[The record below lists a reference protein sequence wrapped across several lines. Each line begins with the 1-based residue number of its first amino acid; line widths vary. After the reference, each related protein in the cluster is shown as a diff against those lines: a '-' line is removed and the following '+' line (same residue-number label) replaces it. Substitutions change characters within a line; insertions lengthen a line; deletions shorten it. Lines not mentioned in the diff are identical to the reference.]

1 MTTPLPDAG
10 GIAWRLAVTLLFV
23 LLNGFFV
30 AAEFALVKVRS
41 ARIEALAA
49 EGRSAAVAVRGILS
63 RLDLYLSACQLGIT
77 LASLV
82 LGWLAEPAVATLLLA
97 GAHGLGLP
105 IDDSP
110 WVHGVA
116 LALALTIV
124 TILHMTIGEQA
135 PKIWAIQR
143 PEETALRTSRPLQL
157 FTLVFRPLIALV
169 NAISNALLR
178 LAGARPHGEL
188 DGIYDVE
195 ELRTVIAASATA
207 GHLTKRQ
214 RGLVQNV
221 LGLVEQEVRHILVPR
236 VDVVSLDVGA
246 PEDHQR
252 TLLRESRHSRLP
264 LVRGDLDDCLG
275 IVHVRDVLAALL
287 SGQTPDL
294 ALMARPAVVVPDAQP
309 LGRFIGGAQASGDH
323 AAIVV
328 DEHGTAIGMAFL
340 EDAIET
346 IVGPIRDELD
356 PPVEPD
362 VVEADQGGLEV
373 AGHVALPV
381 AADALDVPLEGE
393 EDTIGGHV
401 VATLGRLPREGD
413 VVELAGYRVTVLR
426 VARHRVERLRFER
439 PPKDQ

>member
-23 LLNGFFV
+23 LINGFFV

-41 ARIEALAA
+41 ARIDALAA
-49 EGRSAAVAVRGILS
+49 EGRSAAVSVRGILA

-82 LGWLAEPAVATLLLA
+82 LGWLAEPAVATMLLA

-143 PEETALRTSRPLQL
+143 PEETALRTSRPLRL

-178 LAGARPHGEL
+178 VAGAQPHGEL
-188 DGIYDVE
+188 DGVYDVE

-236 VDVVSLDVGA
+236 VDVVSLDVDA
-246 PEDHQR
+246 HEDEQR
-252 TLLRESRHSRLP
+252 ALLRESRHSRLP

-287 SGQTPDL
+287 GGQTPDL
-294 ALMARPAVVVPDAQP
+294 AQMARPAVVVPDAQP

-328 DEHGTAIGMAFL
+328 DEHGTAIGMVFL

-362 VVEADQGGLEV
+362 VVEAGPGALEI

-381 AADALDVPLEGE
+381 ASGALDVSLRGE

-426 VARHRVERLRFER
+426 VARRRVERLRFER
-439 PPKDQ
+439 TPKDA